1 MLSMLIQ
8 ADWERDGSFSE
19 LRMDRG
25 EALSEIMNIKKM
37 LKMMNSQ
44 MEGMKQSI
52 DHMNNH
58 MEQQNKKCDGRETK
72 VRAQGEKIENLFN

>member
-1 MLSMLIQ
+1 MLNMLIEE
-8 ADWERDGSFSE
+8 DWERDGSFYE

-25 EALSEIMNIKKM
+25 EVLSEIMNIKKM

-58 MEQQNKKCDGRETK
+58 MD
-72 VRAQGEKIENLFN
+72 